1 MMVKK
6 KYNGERI
13 YFSKTNEI
21 LGSCGEESPV
31 AVSWPDLHS
40 SLTKL
45 WCDRRVMRLGV
56 RRPGTP
62 PHLATC
68 QL

>member
-21 LGSCGEESPV
+21 LGSYGEESPV

-40 SLTKL
+40 SLT
-45 WCDRRVMRLGV
+45 
-56 RRPGTP
+56 
-62 PHLATC
+62 
-68 QL
+68 